1 MMRNLFLATIAGLLT
16 ACTWVET
23 KPGAENVEVLEQARV
38 GKCERLGKTRVQVL
52 ESFAGLDRHDKEI
65 AEDLAQLAKNNA
77 VEMKGDTVSPLTPV
91 KQGEREF
98 GIYRCIDAAGDSGRD
113 GAATDEEDS
122 EDGVT
127 TQPYRDR

>member
-1 MMRNLFLATIAGLLT
+1 MMRNLFLATIAGLLA

-38 GKCERLGKTRVQVL
+38 AKCERLGKTRVQVL

-65 AEDLAQLAKNNA
+65 AEDLAQLARNNA
-77 VEMKGDTVSPLTPV
+77 VEMGGDTVSPLTPV
-91 KQGEREF
+91 EQGERQF
-98 GIYRCIDAAGDSGRD
+98 GIYRCIDAGDDSGRD
-113 GAATDEEDS
+113 DTATDEGDS